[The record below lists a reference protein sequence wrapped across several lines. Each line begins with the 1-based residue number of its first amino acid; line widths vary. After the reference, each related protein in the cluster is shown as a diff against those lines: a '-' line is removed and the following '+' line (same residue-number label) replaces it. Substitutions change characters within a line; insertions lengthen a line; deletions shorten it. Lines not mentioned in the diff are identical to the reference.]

1 MGPGEEGYM
10 RDAQVGRQL
19 ELCACLWC
27 SNIKLINVYAHA
39 LIQMWR
45 SVGSLWELV
54 LSFYYVGSRDQIRV
68 SLGLVAR
75 FLTKPFHLPNSNL
88 RVLGGYLSDTLIRI
102 ERGGVVPWIKISPQL
117 SKVWCKT
124 FCTRQRS
131 KPGVPDVKY

>member
-1 MGPGEEGYM
+1 MDRWADSWSCVSTQAHG
-10 RDAQVGRQL
+10 
-19 ELCACLWC
+19 ACLCC

-45 SVGSLWELV
+45 SAGSLWELV
-54 LSFYYVGSRDQIRV
+54 LSFYYVGPRDQIQV
-68 SLGLVAR
+68 PLGLVVH

-102 ERGGVVPWIKISPQL
+102 ERGGVVAWIKISPQL

-124 FCTRQRS
+124 FFTRQRS
-131 KPGVPDVKY
+131 KPGIPDVNY